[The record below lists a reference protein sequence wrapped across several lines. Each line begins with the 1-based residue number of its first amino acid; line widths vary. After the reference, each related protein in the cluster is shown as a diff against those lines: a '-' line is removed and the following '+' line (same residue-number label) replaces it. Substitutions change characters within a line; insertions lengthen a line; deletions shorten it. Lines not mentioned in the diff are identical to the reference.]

1 MTQMKQE
8 QEIMGM
14 VTDIQRF
21 SVHDGPGIRTTV
33 FLKGCNMD
41 CAWCHNPETISFEP
55 EMIVDESKCIGCWK
69 CDEGCYS
76 GAKRWVG
83 TQKTVGQVLKEVLLD
98 QPYYGEDG
106 GVTISGGEPTCQPVF
121 TRELLKACKE
131 AGLSCGVES
140 NLSVDWA
147 ILKEIASLCDVFMC
161 DLKIWDSDL
170 HKKYTRVGNERI
182 IENLKK
188 LDTIGIPIILR
199 TPIIPGINDNAEQIK
214 PIAQLAATLKNL
226 KYYELLPYHPL
237 GLSKKLAGKEQKPR
251 FEKPPKET
259 MSALAQLAKEQK
271 LPVRVA
277 SVNIFEEE

>member
-1 MTQMKQE
+1 M
-8 QEIMGM
+8 
-14 VTDIQRF
+14 
-21 SVHDGPGIRTTV
+21 
-33 FLKGCNMD
+33 
-41 CAWCHNPETISFEP
+41 
-55 EMIVDESKCIGCWK
+55 
-69 CDEGCYS
+69 
-76 GAKRWVG
+76 
-83 TQKTVGQVLKEVLLD
+83 
-98 QPYYGEDG
+98 
-106 GVTISGGEPTCQPVF
+106 
-121 TRELLKACKE
+121 
-131 AGLSCGVES
+131 
-140 NLSVDWA
+140 
-147 ILKEIASLCDVFMC
+147 KEIASLCDVFMC

>member
-1 MTQMKQE
+1 
-8 QEIMGM
+8 
-14 VTDIQRF
+14 
-21 SVHDGPGIRTTV
+21 
-33 FLKGCNMD
+33 
-41 CAWCHNPETISFEP
+41 
-55 EMIVDESKCIGCWK
+55 
-69 CDEGCYS
+69 
-76 GAKRWVG
+76 
-83 TQKTVGQVLKEVLLD
+83 
-98 QPYYGEDG
+98 
-106 GVTISGGEPTCQPVF
+106 
-121 TRELLKACKE
+121 
-131 AGLSCGVES
+131 
-140 NLSVDWA
+140 
-147 ILKEIASLCDVFMC
+147 MC

-226 KYYELLPYHPL
+226 KYYELLPYHL
-237 GLSKKLAGKEQKPR
+237 RTVKKLAGKEQKPR

>member
-1 MTQMKQE
+1 ME
-8 QEIMGM
+8 GM
-14 VTDIQRF
+14 VFDIQRL

-33 FLKGCNMD
+33 FLKGCPLR
-41 CAWCHNPETISFEP
+41 CVWCHNPETISFEP
-55 EMIVDESKCIGCWK
+55 EMIVDESKCIGCGK

-131 AGLSCGVES
+131 AGISCGVES